1 MIDFRYLLVTI
12 VGIFLALT
20 IGIALGAGFLGE
32 PLRKNLQNR
41 IQTVEGE
48 VQEQRSQID
57 QLNDQNDEIA
67 AFIQAAE
74 PWAIQDRLDG
84 RDVVLFT
91 IDGADGGVVG
101 GTIETLESAGA
112 EVVTEISL
120 GEKLALEN
128 EPVVNELAT
137 IVDSVA
143 GEKRGVL
150 LDAASALGEQAASL
164 AANGEGLTPDGNPST
179 QESYEDLLGLL
190 EEKDFI
196 SVPRRSDEND
206 LIPRNASFVIAGGNA
221 TSQPFDV
228 PSLVTRLAL
237 DLAARSI
244 EVVVTESS
252 SSQWAM
258 VETIRNDGEAD
269 VLVSTVDVG
278 ELPRG
283 HIAVV
288 LSLSRDVSE
297 PPGHYGNGEGALP
310 LPNPPPTE

>member
-48 VQEQRSQID
+48 VQEQRSQIA
-57 QLNDQNDEIA
+57 QLNDENDEIA

-74 PWAIQDRLDG
+74 PWTIQDRLEG
-84 RDVVLFT
+84 HDVVLFT

-101 GTIETLESAGA
+101 GTIDTLESAGA
-112 EVVTEISL
+112 DVVTEISL

-128 EPVVNELAT
+128 EPVANELAT

-143 GEKRGVL
+143 GEKRDVL
-150 LDAASALGEQAASL
+150 LDAASALGEPAASL
-164 AANGEGLTPDGNPST
+164 ATSGEGLTPDGRPST

-190 EEKDFI
+190 EDKDFI
-196 SVPRRSDEND
+196 SVPRRSDQD

-228 PSLVTRLAL
+228 PSVVTRLAL

-244 EVVVTESS
+244 KVVVTESS

-258 VETIRNDGEAD
+258 VETIRNDGDAD
-269 VLVSTVDVG
+269 ALVSTVDIG
-278 ELPRG
+278 EVPRG

-288 LSLSRDVSE
+288 LSLSRGASE
-297 PPGHYGNGEGALP
+297 PPGHYGNSEGTLP